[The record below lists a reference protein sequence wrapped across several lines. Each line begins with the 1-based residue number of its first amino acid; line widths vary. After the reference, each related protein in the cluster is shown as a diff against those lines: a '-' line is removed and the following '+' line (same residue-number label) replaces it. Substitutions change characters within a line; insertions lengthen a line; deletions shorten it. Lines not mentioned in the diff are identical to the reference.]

1 MKTKNKARYKINCEF
16 IVSDQDIKQYNELP
30 NNLPDSKLSEKQI
43 EFVFCLYH
51 KYIAGKITMGGGTDL
66 YEVEKREKWPSGP
79 RMKTHEAM
87 RIALDNLIYLNSRK
101 ELTAEQAS
109 DLFYSTL
116 TCRETYCKLIQSIYE
131 PTKK

>member
-1 MKTKNKARYKINCEF
+1 MKTKDKIAYKISSNF
-16 IVSDQDIKQYNELP
+16 IVNDQDIKQYNELP
-30 NNLPDSKLSEKQI
+30 DNLPETRLNKKQI
-43 EFVFCLYH
+43 ELVYRLYH
-51 KYIAGKITMGGGTDL
+51 KYIAGKITVGWGTDL

-87 RIALDNLIYLNSRK
+87 RIALGNLIYLNSKK

-109 DLFYSTL
+109 DLFHSTL
-116 TCRETYCKLIQSIYE
+116 TCRETYCKLVQSIYE